1 MCGIAGI
8 WKLNNAQL
16 QLEDIQRF
24 TDALLHRGPDGSG
37 YSLYNNNQ
45 LGFGH
50 RRLSILDLSE
60 SGRQPMEFGDGKFAI
75 TFNGEIYNFLEL
87 RKELKTLGY
96 SFKTETDTEVIL
108 AAYHKWGKNCLSK
121 FNGMFAFAIWDSTKQ
136 NLFIARDRFGV
147 KPLHFLFIPGEIFAF
162 TSETIAFKHLNGYQ
176 RSINNDL
183 MCRSIQSFS
192 TLEAYGYTIFEHI
205 LQILPGHYLEYDGK
219 NTIEQKRWWHTLDN
233 LITTSQKY
241 EQQVEEFKSIFMD
254 ACRLRLRSD
263 VPVASALSGG
273 VDSSAVY
280 CMLHHMMKS
289 GEIDK
294 ERIQENWQ
302 KAFIATFPNT
312 KVDER
317 KYAETVIEHTKGEA
331 AFLIP
336 DYSNLIK
343 DIEKSTTLFD
353 GISGT
358 PIICLTDVYKA
369 MRNNGIIVSM
379 DGHGVD
385 EMMYGY
391 RNSVY
396 QLLWQSLENDDNDAE
411 SLKEIYLGMLFPDE
425 REKKTIEVD
434 ELFQTKKTE
443 NPVIKFLRK
452 AKNQL
457 RPKKTNTFLPFV
469 DAHPWLKHHNYNQF
483 SFLTPDFLADKERA
497 TNEPIIFDHFHYS
510 ELPYNLRDFDRGSMQ
525 HGIDLRMPFMDY
537 RLVSFIFSIDRNSKI
552 GEGYT
557 KRILRDAMSG
567 IMPDQI
573 RSRKLKIGLGSPMK
587 EWFEGIMAEYLM
599 DEVSSNSFQQSI
611 YWDGKKIKSWV
622 DERYK
627 EKNWLDHECSQF
639 WPYLNAHI
647 ITNKG

>member
-8 WKLNNAQL
+8 WKLNNSTL
-16 QLEDIQRF
+16 QLEDIKRF
-24 TDALLHRGPDGSG
+24 TDALFHRGPDGSG

-50 RRLSILDLSE
+50 RRLSILDLTE
-60 SGRQPMEFGDGKFAI
+60 SGRQPMEFGEGKYAI

-87 RKELKTLGY
+87 RKELKTYGY
-96 SFKTETDTEVIL
+96 TFRTDTDTEVIL
-108 AAYHKWGKNCLSK
+108 AAYHKWGKNCLKK
-121 FNGMFAFAIWDSTKQ
+121 FNGMFAFAIWDNDKQ
-136 NLFIARDRFGV
+136 SLFVARDRFGV
-147 KPLHFLFIPGEIFAF
+147 KPLHIMHIPGEIFAF
-162 TSETIAFKHLNGYQ
+162 ASETIAFKHLNGYQ
-176 RSINNDL
+176 RSIDSDL

-192 TLEAYGYTIFEHI
+192 SIEAYGYTIFEHI
-205 LQILPGHYLEYDGK
+205 LQVLPGHYFEYNGK
-219 NTIEQKRWWHTLDN
+219 NAIEQKRWWHTLDN
-233 LITTSQKY
+233 LVSTTHNY

-254 ACRLRLRSD
+254 ACKLRLRSD

-280 CMLHHMMKS
+280 CMLHHMMKT
-289 GEIDK
+289 EKIDK

-317 KYAETVIEHTKGEA
+317 KYAEKVVEYTGGEA

-343 DIEKSTTLFD
+343 DIEHSTILFD

-396 QLLWQSLENDDNDAE
+396 QLLWQSLENDDYDAD
-411 SLKEIYLGMLFPDE
+411 SLKEIYLGMLFPEE
-425 REKKTIEVD
+425 REKKTIEAN
-434 ELFQTKKTE
+434 ELYQIKKTE

-457 RPKKTNTFLPFV
+457 RPKKSTVFLPNV
-469 DAHPWLKHHNYNQF
+469 ESHSWLKHHNYNQLP
-483 SFLTPDFLADKERA
+483 FLTGDFLADKERQ

-525 HGIDLRMPFMDY
+525 HGIEIRMPFMDY
-537 RLVSFIFSIDRNSKI
+537 RLVSLIFSIDRHAKI
-552 GEGYT
+552 GNGYT

-567 IMPDQI
+567 IMPEEI
-573 RSRKLKIGLGSPMK
+573 RTRKLKIGLGSPMK

-611 YWDGKKIKSWV
+611 FWDGKKIKSWV
-622 DERYK
+622 DVRYK
-627 EKNWLDHECSQF
+627 EKDWSDHECSQF
-639 WPYLNAHI
+639 WPYLNAHLI
-647 ITNKG
+647 ANKG